1 MTTAAA
7 TEVEELVRATL
18 AAHPSMFLAT
28 SGSSGPW
35 VGGVFFA
42 ETDLF
47 TLNLV
52 LEQRGRTLTAIR
64 ENPVVAVVVSTGTP
78 QDPFLQAQADV
89 ELSSGADD
97 EEVRR
102 VLVAK
107 VPAAAPFMEA
117 PIAAV
122 RLHVRSWRATDVLRG
137 WLPGKELPNPAP
149 WLS

>member
-18 AAHPSMFLAT
+18 AAHPSMYLAT
-28 SGSSGPW
+28 AGSSGPW
-35 VGGVFFA
+35 VNGVFFA

-64 ENPVVAVVVSTGTP
+64 ENPVVAVVVSTGSP

-89 ELSSGADD
+89 EVVSGAED

-102 VLVAK
+102 VLVEK
-107 VPAAAPFMEA
+107 VPAAAAFLGA
-117 PIAAV
+117 PIVAA
-122 RLHVRSWRATDVLRG
+122 RLGVRSWRATDVPRG
-137 WLPGKELPNPAP
+137 WLPGRQLPNPALQP
-149 WLS
+149 